1 MCVYI
6 CMQLRVHEC
15 RSLMRPAASDP
26 LQLYRLLRTEWPGG
40 PGTELK
46 TSGMQQVYLTRA
58 NSPGLC
64 EGTLN
69 HVTEKPIWKP
79 NYGMTPTLCYDI
91 LKKVT
96 MQTVKGLDA
105 IRGSADEENRWGTE
119 DVQGSEKTLNDTDGF
134 LSLHI
139 CLNSQNACLW
149 V

>member
-26 LQLYRLLRTEWPGG
+26 LQLYTDCCELNDQGG
-40 PGTELK
+40 QELN
-46 TSGMQQVYLTRA
+46 SRPLECRA

-79 NYGMTPTLCYDI
+79 NYGLTPTLCYDI